1 MSNEIQIILYTD
13 EKDRNYVS
21 EFILSLN
28 VKTQSKFYS
37 ILNLLKEKGKTLKEP
52 YVKHLEQ
59 GIHEIRVRFS
69 NENIRVLYFWD
80 TDNRIVLTNGFLKKM
95 QKIKRSEI
103 ELAIKRR
110 QDYHRRYLT

>member
-1 MSNEIQIILYTD
+1 MSNKIQIILYTD
-13 EKDRNYVS
+13 EKDHNYVS

-28 VKTQSKFYS
+28 AKTQSKFYS

-80 TDNRIVLTNGFLKKM
+80 TDNRIVLTNGIFKENAKNKK
-95 QKIKRSEI
+95 K
-103 ELAIKRR
+103 
-110 QDYHRRYLT
+110 